1 MERQSPKRKRAID
14 SVSGD
19 DRWVGCV
26 EIVAREKGPRQTE
39 SAW

>member
-1 MERQSPKRKRAID
+1 MERQGPQCKRAMG
-14 SVSGD
+14 SASGD

-26 EIVAREKGPRQTE
+26 GIVAREKDPRQTE